1 MAFIDGTVVNVAL
14 PALQTDLNGSVQDV
28 QWVIEA
34 YALFLAA
41 LLLVGGSLGDH
52 YGRRRVFLIGVVV
65 FAAGS
70 GWCGMAASIG
80 QLILARAA
88 QGIGAALLV
97 PGSLAIISSS
107 FREEERGRA
116 IGTWSGFS
124 AMTAAIGP
132 VLGGWLVDQV
142 SWRAVFFI
150 NIPLAI
156 VVIAISLWR
165 VPETRSGTKDALDWP
180 GAVLAAVS
188 LGALVFALIE
198 SARLGFTHAA
208 VVSSMLIGGAG
219 LVAFLVVEWR
229 SRRPMLP
236 LELFRSRTFT
246 GANLL
251 TLFLY
256 SALGGTLFFLPL
268 NLIQVQEYTPTQAGG
283 ALLPLI
289 LIIFLLSRW
298 SGGLVDRYGA
308 RMPLIL
314 GPMIAAGGF
323 ALFTIPGVGGSYW
336 TNFFPAVV
344 VLGIGMAVSV
354 APLTTTVMNSV
365 AQARVGIA
373 SGVNNAVART
383 AGLLAIAVL
392 GMVMLQSFNRALE
405 TRTAE
410 LNLPVNV
417 LRSLEEQRN
426 KLAAADL
433 SGSEPTLRHAVKEA
447 INWSFVDAFRR
458 VMIVGAGLAA
468 ASAITALILLD
479 RQSTARSDSQ

>member
-1 MAFIDGTVVNVAL
+1 
-14 PALQTDLNGSVQDV
+14 
-28 QWVIEA
+28 
-34 YALFLAA
+34 
-41 LLLVGGSLGDH
+41 
-52 YGRRRVFLIGVVV
+52 
-65 FAAGS
+65 
-70 GWCGMAASIG
+70 
-80 QLILARAA
+80 
-88 QGIGAALLV
+88 
-97 PGSLAIISSS
+97 
-107 FREEERGRA
+107 
-116 IGTWSGFS
+116 
-124 AMTAAIGP
+124 
-132 VLGGWLVDQV
+132 
-142 SWRAVFFI
+142 
-150 NIPLAI
+150 
-156 VVIAISLWR
+156 
-165 VPETRSGTKDALDWP
+165 
-180 GAVLAAVS
+180 
-188 LGALVFALIE
+188 
-198 SARLGFTHAA
+198 
-208 VVSSMLIGGAG
+208 MLIGAG
-219 LVAFLVVEWR
+219 GLIAFLVVEWR
-229 SRRPMLP
+229 SRSPMLP

-268 NLIQVQEYTPTQAGG
+268 NLIQVQGYTPTQAGG

-308 RMPLIL
+308 KMPLVL
-314 GPMIAAGGF
+314 GPTIAASGF
-323 ALFTIPGVGGSYW
+323 LLFTIPGVGGSYW

-405 TRTAE
+405 TRAAE

-426 KLAAADL
+426 KLAAADV
-433 SGSEPTLRHAVKEA
+433 SGNEPAVRDAVKKA
-447 INWSFVDAFRR
+447 VNWSFVDAFRR